1 MKVLLVSDLHADWV
15 TAGVSRFE
23 EVERSL
29 FQAVDH
35 AVSKLGP
42 DDLFVCLGDVS
53 DPDCGPVGFRV
64 SKMIVKAALR
74 LWGSEITQLWVAG
87 NHDPVMDGRG
97 QTVLAP
103 LKALEEE
110 LNFAGNDP
118 DACRVMVA
126 EGPCFF
132 AYREALVL
140 GLPYPGA
147 VAYDPAKEL
156 ETVNSARQKL
166 LVFSHLVVPGASQ
179 GEEASEMARGKD
191 VLFPVE
197 AALKARPALI
207 ANGHH
212 HRRQVVSLGPSGPD
226 IFIPGSAARLRFGP
240 EEEFPDPGFL
250 VLTI

>member
-1 MKVLLVSDLHADWV
+1 VKVLLVSDLHADAV
-15 TAGVSRFE
+15 TAGVSRFD

-35 AVSKLGP
+35 AVAKLGP
-42 DDLFVCLGDVS
+42 EDLWVCLGDVA
-53 DPDCGPVGFRV
+53 DPDCGPIGFRI

-87 NHDPVMDGRG
+87 NHDPVLDGRG

-110 LNFAGNDP
+110 LNFEGSE
-118 DACRVMVA
+118 VKVHVA
-126 EGPCFF
+126 EHPEVFWVSGVQVV
-132 AYREALVL
+132 A
-140 GLPYPGA
+140 LPYPGA
-147 VAYDPAKEL
+147 SPYVPGAFLGGVEL
-156 ETVNSARQKL
+156 HPKT

-179 GEEASEMARGKD
+179 GEEATEMARGKD
-191 VLFPVE
+191 VFFPVE
-197 AALKARPALI
+197 VARKVRPALI
-207 ANGHH
+207 CNGHH
-212 HRRQVVSLGPSGPD
+212 HRRQVVRLGEGLE